1 MSEPRL
7 FGYSLSQPRIGGL
20 FRLVRHC
27 NAILALCAA
36 LALIGI
42 SVERLGAT
50 QGPSSGEEAIAEFRI
65 GYQKGGPLLIL
76 KSSGAL
82 ERRLAS
88 LQVHVRW
95 AEFPSGPPLL
105 EALNAGALELGVAGN
120 AATVFAQD
128 ATDSQ
133 LVYVA
138 DEVPNARGEA
148 ILVPKDSKLAS
159 LADLRGKTVAFTRA
173 SNAHYLLIRAL
184 EKAHLGLNE
193 IRQAGLS
200 PIDARAAFE
209 SGSVDAWVIW
219 DPFYADAQLNLGAK
233 VLADGSG
240 LVDDFVF
247 YVSTRSVADKHPHL
261 LQVVIDEIERTE
273 QWMQAHPDEAATQ
286 LSDATGLPRNIWQT
300 SISRHHYGIR
310 PVDQRT
316 IAAQQD
322 IADTFYALR
331 LLPAKEKVANAVW
344 RAAAK

>member
-1 MSEPRL
+1 MSGPR
-7 FGYSLSQPRIGGL
+7 FFVFSLSHRETGGL

-27 NAILALCAA
+27 NAILSLCAA

-42 SVERLGAT
+42 SVGRLDAT
-50 QGPSSGEEAIAEFRI
+50 QGASSGEEAIGEFRI
-65 GYQKGGPLLIL
+65 GYQKGGPLSIL

-82 ERRLAS
+82 ERRLAP

-148 ILVPKDSKLAS
+148 ILVPKDSKLTS
-159 LADLRGKTVAFTRA
+159 LADLKGKTIAFTRA
-173 SNAHYLLIRAL
+173 SNAHYFLIRAL
-184 EKAHLGLNE
+184 EKANLGVNQ
-193 IRQAGLS
+193 IRQAALS

-261 LQVVIDEIERTE
+261 LQIVMDEIEKTE
-273 QWMQAHPDEAATQ
+273 QWMQAHQDDAAKQ
-286 LSDATGLPRNIWQT
+286 LSAATGLPRNIWQT
-300 SISRHHYGIR
+300 SISRHNYGIR

-316 IAAQQD
+316 IAAQQG
-322 IADTFYALR
+322 IADTFYALG
-331 LLPAKEKVANAVW
+331 LLPTKEKVANAAW